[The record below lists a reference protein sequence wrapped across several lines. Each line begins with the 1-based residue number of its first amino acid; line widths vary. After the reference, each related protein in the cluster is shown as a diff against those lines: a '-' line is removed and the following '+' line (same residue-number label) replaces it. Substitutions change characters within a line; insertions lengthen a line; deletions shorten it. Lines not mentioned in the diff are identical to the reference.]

1 MLGIRDFG
9 LFEGSRGN
17 EIADRHPQLL
27 GCLYNFC
34 GFLFRVIGEQGFS
47 DGRVQPSASD
57 GRTFAHAMDV
67 SKIPPENDKV
77 VPS

>member
-1 MLGIRDFG
+1 MLGIRDFS

-17 EIADRHPQLL
+17 EIADRHPHLL

-47 DGRVQPSASD
+47 DVRVQPSASD
-57 GRTFAHAMDV
+57 GRTFAHRKDV
-67 SKIPPENDKV
+67 SKRPLRRDKV